1 VPVPSTR
8 LLESPLRRV
17 VPRPLR
23 HAVRALAGYPD
34 THRLAADWRSFL
46 ELRRLQ
52 NPSERLISSGR
63 PVKVRFR
70 GLAGAPVSLRP
81 GTQDD
86 SLAHD
91 VFFKSHHLP
100 PSSIPAH
107 ELRVIWDL
115 GANAGLT
122 MAHMATLLPDAR
134 IVGVELDEENLL
146 LCRSNIAA
154 WGERCEVIHA
164 AVWVADGT
172 VAYERPSGQEQS
184 FHVSADPPPDGAAAG
199 SAPAISLDTLL
210 KRTGSPVDYVKMDIE
225 GAEMPVLKQSTSW
238 AEQVR
243 SIKVEVHAPYTVEQ
257 CATDLRRLG
266 FQTEPI
272 AKRRGGVLGIRST

>member
-1 VPVPSTR
+1 MPWTR
-8 LLESPLRRV
+8 LLESPLRQV

-23 HAVRALAGYPD
+23 HAVRALVDYPN
-34 THRLAADWRSFL
+34 TCRLAADWRSFL

-86 SLAHD
+86 SLAYD

-100 PSSIPAH
+100 PSSLPAH
-107 ELRVIWDL
+107 ELRVVWDL

-122 MAHMATLLPDAR
+122 MAHMATLLPHAR
-134 IVGVELDEENLL
+134 IVGVELDEENQL
-146 LCRSNIAA
+146 LCRSNIVD

-172 VAYERPSGQEQS
+172 VAYERPAGQEQS
-184 FHVSADPPPDGAAAG
+184 FHVSADPLPDESDHAG

-225 GAEMPVLKQSTSW
+225 GAEMQVLKQSTSW
-238 AEQVR
+238 AEHVR

-257 CATDLRRLG
+257 CTADLRRLG